1 MPSVDKN
8 ITIDRDDKKIINVF
22 FRLLKIL
29 Q

>member
-8 ITIDRDDKKIINVF
+8 MTINRDDKKIINVF
-22 FRLLKIL
+22 FGLLKIL